1 MEFKLFFSFLYRN
14 LSEFLEILHKLKS
27 GLAGTCTCSFVS
39 LYELSLCV
47 LLESGDLSVDFF
59 NKSFHFFIENNG

>member
-1 MEFKLFFSFLYRN
+1 MEFKLIFSFLYRN
-14 LSEFLEILHKLKS
+14 LSEFLKILHKLEG

-39 LYELSLCV
+39 LYELSLSI

-59 NKSFHFFIENNG
+59 NKSFHFLSKFYG